1 MAISCF
7 GQNRIEFNGF
17 AIDDYWMLG
26 TILVDQQFMNFPYT
40 SGIWG
45 LAMSVSFQ
53 PRDTLLMLQA
63 LGVEGRATILDTL
76 LEADAITNPEV
87 GFWLPPVGQSGFDTP
102 AIALRSLTILKPS
115 LH

>member
-1 MAISCF
+1 MAVSCF
-7 GQNRIEFNGF
+7 GKNRIEFNGF

-26 TILVDQQFMNFPYT
+26 TIKVDQQFMNFPYT

-45 LAMSVSFQ
+45 LGMTVSFL
-53 PRDTLLMLQA
+53 RGDTILMLQP
-63 LGVEGRATILDTL
+63 LSVNGSATILDTL
-76 LEADAITNPEV
+76 LEAGAITNPEV